1 MQKQEL
7 QKQLIRYTQHSP
19 LKIIVG
25 TVIIILALAVLLL
38 NFIVRKADMSS
49 VLFVTGL
56 SISLGGLS
64 LLMGVAERRYL
75 NDTLRKSEQNPT
87 EKQKLLSDFN
97 NGDKN
102 DRIIL
107 GEYYIIGRHTGTIVS
122 YEQIS
127 RVYQYVHSTNG
138 FNDSKIL
145 KATLFEGR
153 TVDLCKLPLRDKKNV
168 VVEEIIA
175 YILHKNHRVYV
186 GYRNK
191 LNPHEGKFTYEDVD
205 MIN

>member
-25 TVIIILALAVLLL
+25 TVIMILSLAVFLL
-38 NFIVRKADMSS
+38 NIIVRETEMSS
-49 VLFVTGL
+49 MLFITGFIIAL
-56 SISLGGLS
+56 SSFS
-64 LLMGVAERRYL
+64 VLMGMSERRYL
-75 NDTLRKSEQNPT
+75 NDTLRKLAQNPA
-87 EKQKLLSDFN
+87 EQQKLLSDFN
-97 NGDKN
+97 KGNKN
-102 DRIIL
+102 DRVIL
-107 GEYYIIGRHTGTIVS
+107 GEYYIIGCHTGTVVP

-153 TVDLCKLPLRDKKNV
+153 TVDLCKLPLRDKKNI
-168 VVEEIIA
+168 VVEEMITC
-175 YILHKNHRVYV
+175 ILHKNPEIYI
-186 GYRNK
+186 GFRNN
-191 LNPHEGKFTYEDVD
+191 LNPKDGKFSYEDVD
-205 MIN
+205 MLT

>member
-7 QKQLIRYTQHSP
+7 QKQLIRYAQHSP

-25 TVIIILALAVLLL
+25 TVIIIFALAVLLL
-38 NFIVRKADMSS
+38 NIIVRKTDMSS

-56 SISLGGLS
+56 SISLGGIS
-64 LLMGVAERRYL
+64 LLMGLAEQRYL
-75 NDTLRKSEQNPT
+75 NDILRKSEQNFT
-87 EKQKLLSDFN
+87 EKQKLLSDFS
-97 NGDKN
+97 NGNKN

-127 RVYQYVHSTNG
+127 RVYLYVHSTNG

-153 TVDLCKLPLRDKKNV
+153 TVDLCKLPLHDKKNLLA
-168 VVEEIIA
+168 EEIIG
-175 YILHKNHRVYV
+175 YILHKNRGIYV

-191 LNPHEGKFTYEDVD
+191 LNPNDGKFTYEDFD
-205 MIN
+205 TIT